1 MCQARLQGLSCQSL
15 RNSTVSSEVRKQG
28 QGQKATGPG
37 SLCQSMQEPA
47 GTQLCWAPALRAL
60 LLVSHHPGLAS
71 AGRPAS
77 RLCVGPVRRPELP
90 TTYFSGQEEPFGV
103 RGLSC
108 RARTIKIKTA
118 RTPGQ
123 LGPGNQL
130 PQQGAAEGLEG
141 SWWGLKEGASSLR
154 PLFSDPQRG
163 HLQRSHGYFIAV
175 ETAVQRDGV
184 TYSGHGTDS

>member
-1 MCQARLQGLSCQSL
+1 MCQARLQGSSCQSL
-15 RNSTVSSEVRKQG
+15 RNSTVSPEVRKQG
-28 QGQKATGPG
+28 PGQKATGPG
-37 SLCQSMQEPA
+37 SLCQGTQEPA
-47 GTQLCWAPALRAL
+47 GTQLCRVPALWAL

-90 TTYFSGQEEPFGV
+90 TTSFSGQEEPFGV

-108 RARTIKIKTA
+108 GARTIKIKTA

-130 PQQGAAEGLEG
+130 PQRGAAEGLER
-141 SWWGLKEGASSLR
+141 SWWGLKEGAPSLR
-154 PLFSDPQRG
+154 PLSSDLQGG
-163 HLQRSHGYFIAV
+163 HLQRSRGFL
-175 ETAVQRDGV
+175 
-184 TYSGHGTDS
+184 